1 MAPPSWVAQFVA
13 VVAGARSLIDTGLTS
28 NKVLAA
34 MKPEL
39 EALGYAVEDPGTKQ
53 KLRRPVLFGENG
65 IA

>member
-1 MAPPSWVAQFVA
+1 
-13 VVAGARSLIDTGLTS
+13 
-28 NKVLAA
+28 